1 VRWQAAVVI
10 FATVLLPGV
19 GLAQPATPPA
29 SLTTVRIDAIATDH
43 RGRAITTL
51 KAADFQLKVDGRP
64 HPVDTVTLE
73 QTRRV
78 IGILLDTYHLPPG
91 AVTDRARAAMTAF
104 VERDLRPDD
113 IVFII
118 EPLAQLTTLQP
129 IADRAQMR
137 QKIQALA
144 GREGDYAPRTDF
156 ERKYLGRVPAAVESA
171 RARIVYSALEA
182 LTTALGT
189 KPGGRKS
196 LLFVTTGDPDQPSAA
211 SLHRLDG
218 VLRAAN
224 RFDVAIYPI
233 DPSSSQTSAAT
244 RLDSLAERSGGRLV
258 SGPDLDAGLAQVG
271 RDADAFYRLTFDAPE
286 ADGRF
291 HDVHVA
297 VKRRGVQVWSRT
309 GYWVPSRADIDLIRA
324 TTKLRELPPPPAI
337 SIRPAHTSGLI
348 RSWFGLL
355 PGSNGETRVTFTW
368 EPDASAPVSRRD
380 GGAARVLL
388 SATTLDGKSIFEGPV
403 APASADAAG
412 KQRQQAVFD
421 APPGTLELQMKISA
435 ADGKALDAD
444 VRHLA
449 IPKLDA
455 SRTLLATPELF
466 RSRTALEYRTIVD
479 RADAAPTAS
488 HEFSRAERLIVRV
501 RAYAPVGSPIV
512 SARLLNLSGDPIQTL
527 SPLASAPDKNTTQ
540 FAVTLAA
547 FPPGDYTLEL
557 KATSEAGE
565 VGTLVPF
572 RVVN

>member
-10 FATVLLPGV
+10 FAAVLLPGAI
-19 GLAQPATPPA
+19 LAQPAPPPG
-29 SLTTVRIDAIATDH
+29 SFTTVRIDAIATD
-43 RGRAITTL
+43 RRNRPITTL
-51 KAADFQLKVDGRP
+51 KAADFQLNIDGRP

-73 QTRRV
+73 RARRV

-118 EPLAQLTTLQP
+118 EPLAPLKTLQP
-129 IADRAQMR
+129 IADRAEMR
-137 QKIQALA
+137 QIIQALA
-144 GREGDYAPRTDF
+144 GREGDYTPHTDF
-156 ERKYLGRVPAAVESA
+156 ERKYMGRLPAAVESA
-171 RARIVYSALEA
+171 RTRIVSSALEA
-182 LTTALGT
+182 LTTALGA

-196 LLFVTTGDPDQPSAA
+196 LLFVTTGDLDQSPAA
-211 SLHRLDG
+211 GLHRLDG

-224 RFDVAIYPI
+224 RFDVSIYPI
-233 DPSSSQTSAAT
+233 DPSSGLTST
-244 RLDSLAERSGGRLV
+244 TPLDSLAARSGGRLV
-258 SGPDLDAGLAQVG
+258 SGPDLEAGLAQVG

-286 ADGRF
+286 ADGQF
-291 HDVHVA
+291 HDVHIA

-309 GYWVPSRADIDLIRA
+309 GYWVPSRADIDLIRT
-324 TTKLRELPPPPAI
+324 TTKLRELPPPTTI

-355 PGSNGETRVTFTW
+355 PGSNGETRITFTW
-368 EPDASAPVSRRD
+368 EPDDSAPVKRRD
-380 GGAARVLL
+380 GAAARVVL
-388 SATTLDGKSIFEGPV
+388 SATTLDGKSVFQGAV
-403 APASADAAG
+403 APASGDAAD

-455 SRTLLATPELF
+455 SRTVLATPELF
-466 RSRTALEYRTIVD
+466 RTRTALEYRSIVD

-488 HEFSRAERLIVRV
+488 REFSRAERLIVRV
-501 RAYAPVGSPIV
+501 RAYAPDGAPVV
-512 SARLLNLSGDPIQTL
+512 TARLLNVSGDPIQTVP
-527 SPLASAPDKNTTQ
+527 PLASAPDKNTTQ
-540 FAVTLAA
+540 FAVTLGA